1 MSRTIFKPFGPS
13 VLKVKMPEEL
23 IKKLNDYTDEKAK
36 VSLEDSKLDAGYAL
50 AGNVSQEIYIDENFM
65 TDSGFG
71 KFLYTEVANWISQT
85 KKKQIKK
92 FQISASWIVRQYQD
106 EYNPIHMHTGH
117 ISGVGYTKVP
127 SNLGNTKQKN
137 KPNKNGHLQLIHGSK
152 SFLSE
157 SVFDILPE
165 VGDFYFF
172 PHYLMHAVYPFCDTN
187 EERRSVSF
195 NAFLDDDI
203 YFSTH

>member
-13 VLKVKMPEEL
+13 VLKVKMSEDL
-23 IKKLNDYTDEKAK
+23 IKKLNDYTDEKSK
-36 VSLEDSKLDAGYAL
+36 ETKEGDKLDAGYAL
-50 AGNVSQEIYIDENFM
+50 AGNVSQEIYLDEKFM
-65 TDSGFG
+65 TESGFG
-71 KFLYTEVANWISQT
+71 KFLFTEVSNWISKT

-127 SNLGNTKQKN
+127 TNLGSTRQKN